1 MPSRLLSLTILLFW
15 VVAASSLIRRDILP
29 EIGFVRPPDLRTIAK
44 AEDQTEPA
52 RWSVEVIDNP
62 LAPENRRPVGLAT
75 TSSTRDKE
83 GWVLVSSMV
92 SFDAGGLLKGTALRS
107 KNDSLIEVDSSYR
120 IDQSGNLRKLR
131 IVVKSASDSEPLLTI
146 DGQLK
151 NHKIELVSHSKF
163 KLKLLNDTKVLP
175 YEPRSLVQNALGPF
189 VRLPGLQVGQRWE
202 TRMVSPLTGLVEP
215 VQVEVARKCVIHWDK
230 NPVTTF
236 EVIHHTSPLAAHTWV
251 RTDGLILRQ
260 EVPFP
265 FVKLILERLPDRT
278 TVLSSEVPG

>member
-29 EIGFVRPPDLRTIAK
+29 EMGFVRPPDLRTIAR
-44 AEDQTEPA
+44 AEDQAEPA

-75 TSSTRDKE
+75 TSSTRDPD
-83 GWVLVSSMV
+83 GWVLLTSKV
-92 SFDAGGLLKGTALRS
+92 SFDAGGLLKGTAVS
-107 KNDSLIEVDSSYR
+107 TKGDSQIEVDSSYR
-120 IDQSGNLRKLR
+120 IDPSGNLQKLR
-131 IVVKSASDSEPLLTI
+131 VVVKSASDSEPVMTI

-151 NHKIELVSHSKF
+151 NHEIELISRSKF
-163 KLKLLNDTKVLP
+163 KLLNDQKRVFP
-175 YEPRSLVQNALGPF
+175 YEPRSLIQNSLGPF
-189 VRLPGLQVGQRWE
+189 ARLPGLQVGQRWE
-202 TRMVSPLTGLVEP
+202 TRMVSPMTGSVDS
-215 VQVEVARKCVIHWDK
+215 VQVEVARRSVIHWDR

-236 EVIHHTSPLAAHTWV
+236 EVIHHMSPLAARTWV
-251 RTDGLILRQ
+251 RPDGLILRQ

-278 TVLSSEVPG
+278 TVPSSEVSG